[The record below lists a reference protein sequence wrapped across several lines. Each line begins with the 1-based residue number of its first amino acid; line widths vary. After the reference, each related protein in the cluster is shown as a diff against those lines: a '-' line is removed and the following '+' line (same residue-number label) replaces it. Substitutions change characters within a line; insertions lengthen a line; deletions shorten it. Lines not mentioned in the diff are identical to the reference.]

1 MMGIISYL
9 ITPLLTDT
17 YPQVLSLLLGIA
29 TYYALVNWGDTPIR
43 LDWLQYGFVAIPLVV
58 AAVGIIGVGSSFQNL
73 NKLPFIPPGFYHILP
88 VVLTDS
94 INPNVLAGTLA
105 FLFPFPLCIL
115 LFPFK
120 QKKWTIHLF
129 AGIVVIILLIVGII
143 TQSRNS
149 ILGLGLALTIAYLL
163 RWPSRWYLLLLLP
176 LIGCTILWLFGDNPR
191 LFYYWF
197 LMRGGLVTT
206 LNQRMDIWA
215 RAVYMIQDFPFTGIG
230 MGNFSKLADTLY
242 PFSIEARNIPHAHN
256 LFLQIAVDLG
266 IPGLI
271 AWLAAWLGI
280 IHISWRIYRGSHPF
294 KALGAALFIS
304 QIVLGSV
311 GLLDSV
317 VWGGTKTA
325 PLVWIVW
332 GVAVAAWR
340 ITSQTEIKSTPFLEM
355 AGSSEPVDQMPGE
368 EVVPNAITLEGG
380 N

>member
-1 MMGIISYL
+1 M
-9 ITPLLTDT
+9 
-17 YPQVLSLLLGIA
+17 
-29 TYYALVNWGDTPIR
+29 
-43 LDWLQYGFVAIPLVV
+43 
-58 AAVGIIGVGSSFQNL
+58 
-73 NKLPFIPPGFYHILP
+73 
-88 VVLTDS
+88 
-94 INPNVLAGTLA
+94 
-105 FLFPFPLCIL
+105 LFPFPVCFALYSYKNCRWTLCL
-115 LFPFK
+115 
-120 QKKWTIHLF
+120 T
-129 AGIVVIILLIVGII
+129 GVLISGVLVLVEVLS
-143 TQSRNS
+143 QSRNS
-149 ILGLGLALTIAYLL
+149 ILGMAITFLVAFLL
-163 RWPSRWYLLLLLP
+163 CYPRRWYLLTFVP
-176 LIGCTILWLFGDNPR
+176 IVIAIMIWIILHDVR
-191 LFYYWF
+191 LYSYWVM
-197 LMRGGLVTT
+197 MRGEVAISFQQRVT
-206 LNQRMDIWA
+206 IWA
-215 RAVYMIQDFPFTGIG
+215 RAIYMVQDFPFTGIG
-230 MGNFSKLADTLY
+230 MGNFERLADSLY
-242 PFSIEARNIPHAHN
+242 PFSIDPGGIHHAHN

-271 AWLAAWLGI
+271 TWLAAWLGI

-340 ITSQTEIKSTPFLEM
+340 ITSQTELKSTPFLEM